1 MDEVD
6 GQMRQL
12 GDMAADKCAIGIKP
26 AGGLDNIDGTP
37 AGVAGGG
44 LPVAFVQRGVEIGL
58 LRGEPNNAVF
68 GRLMQDAAQKFRR
81 QGAQGWMQPAAR
93 FQAAHGGVD
102 EREACFPLPPAFRQ
116 VV

>member
-1 MDEVD
+1 MLCDEKPAAVSDAWFTLWRDDGWRIAVCVNFRRGEPRGVDEVG

-12 GDMAADKCAIGIKP
+12 GDMAADECAVGVEP

-58 LRGEPNNAVF
+58 LRGEPSDAVF
-68 GRLMQDAAQKFRR
+68 GRLM
-81 QGAQGWMQPAAR
+81 
-93 FQAAHGGVD
+93 
-102 EREACFPLPPAFRQ
+102 
-116 VV
+116 